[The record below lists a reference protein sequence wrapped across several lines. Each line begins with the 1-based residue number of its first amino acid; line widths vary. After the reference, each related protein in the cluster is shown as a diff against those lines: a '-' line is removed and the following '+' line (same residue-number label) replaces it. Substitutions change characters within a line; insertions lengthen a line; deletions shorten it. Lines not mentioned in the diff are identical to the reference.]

1 MTHEEPDQHI
11 FKSGATSQSG
21 RTTPDAVAEER
32 ESEYSNN
39 SMLDSSNADWI
50 NDDQYVNKQIIKQ
63 QRMGANTSRRISDY
77 FGALQIDELDES
89 YVDVKLEGK
98 IAI

>member
-1 MTHEEPDQHI
+1 
-11 FKSGATSQSG
+11 
-21 RTTPDAVAEER
+21 
-32 ESEYSNN
+32 
-39 SMLDSSNADWI
+39 
-50 NDDQYVNKQIIKQ
+50 
-63 QRMGANTSRRISDY
+63 MGANTSRRISDY